1 MAEAIANIGDG
12 ATIYVGS
19 DCYPA
24 TVIKVTGRTVV
35 LQRDDY
41 IATEKS
47 DYFGSQDYEYTPNK
61 NGSTDTFS
69 LRKDGRLYMKG
80 TEMGRNGILC
90 SIGSRRKYTDPSF

>member
-1 MAEAIANIGDG
+1 MAQAIANIGDG

-35 LQRDDY
+35 LQRDD
-41 IATEKS
+41 AAPA
-47 DYFGSQDYEYTPNK
+47 DDFEYYGNQNYNFTPNK

-69 LRKDGRLYMKG
+69 LRKNGRLYMKG
-80 TEMGRNGILC
+80 TEMGRNGIRC
-90 SIGSRRKYTDPSF
+90 SIGSRRKYSDPSY